1 MAVGDASESA
11 DGQRRANP
19 VAESVEE
26 VTSSGCERGRWVMV
40 GEIGRPSGQS
50 APQGWAG
57 VQLMGQRIRGQ

>member
-26 VTSSGCERGRWVMV
+26 VTSSGDGCHRSEGRWSSNEGDMR
-40 GEIGRPSGQS
+40 GAMRG
-50 APQGWAG
+50 A
-57 VQLMGQRIRGQ
+57 IR